1 MLNLN
6 DALNNII
13 AVVVVILL
21 LSLVVQSVQS
31 VVKKFFKIKS
41 RQIEESLV
49 DLLRNVLN
57 KPPAQ
62 LGWFGRL
69 IDHSPVSRFLCFWR
83 EEKAKKAGVEGI
95 YNHIMDGFKDVG
107 RLAQSGKQMLDSIA
121 KEDLLKILEKVPIT
135 GVLPNFGPGV
145 VSAFTHIK
153 NLESDIQTLR
163 TAAQAGAASGQ
174 FASISAEYASIEV
187 ALRPLF
193 NDVQSI
199 IDSHKVTVPGSA
211 PAAALPAGT
220 PAPVLLL
227 RDMMALRGIKIE
239 EVLKLLGDVQD
250 KLTVASTT
258 VPAGSPAATAVAGL
272 AAGLGN
278 IANDIS
284 ALRQQ
289 LDAAVAPFQA
299 KVNEV
304 EKWYDIVMQ
313 SFEERYNRSMKT
325 WAIVIAFLVVA
336 LLNADLFTI
345 YRTVAA
351 NAVISKTLVEK
362 GPEIVKITKER
373 AAGTSGAQATGQTT
387 DPAAAG
393 VAPPP
398 QPTTSDANKEFKDGL
413 NQLKEDAS
421 LYLDVGFTPLTLQK
435 LTTWVGTLDPGRESW
450 WRDRKGDL
458 RVLLGWIVMTMLLS
472 IGAPF
477 WQDTLESLFGI
488 KNLLRK
494 KGDIKNVET
503 ASGTGQPNT

>member
-31 VVKKFFKIKS
+31 VAKKLFKIKS

-62 LGWFGRL
+62 LSWFGRL
-69 IDHSPVSRFLCFWR
+69 IDHSPVSRLLFFWR

-95 YNHIMDGFKDVG
+95 YNHIMDGFKDIG

-121 KEDLLKILEKVPIT
+121 KEDLLKILEKVPIS

-145 VSAFTHIK
+145 VTAFTQIK
-153 NLESDIQTLR
+153 NLESDLSTLR
-163 TAAQAGAASGQ
+163 AGALAGAASGQ
-174 FASISAEYASIEV
+174 FASISAEYAAIEV

-199 IDSHKVTVPGSA
+199 IDSHKVAVPGSA
-211 PAAALPAGT
+211 PAAALPAGAT
-220 PAPVLLL
+220 PPALLV
-227 RDMMALRGIKIE
+227 RDILALRGIKIE
-239 EVLKLLGDVQD
+239 EVLKLLGDLQT
-250 KLTVASTT
+250 KLSVASSA
-258 VPAGSPAATAVAGL
+258 VPPGTAAATAVADL
-272 AAGLGN
+272 AKGLGN

-284 ALRQQ
+284 SLRQR
-289 LDAAVAPFQA
+289 LDAAVAPFHA

-313 SFEERYNRSMKT
+313 SFEERYNRSMRT

-373 AAGTSGAQATGQTT
+373 TAGTSGSQATGQTT
-387 DPAAAG
+387 DPAAG
-393 VAPPP
+393 VVPPP
-398 QPTTSDANKEFKDGL
+398 TPTATDANKEFKDAL
-413 NQLKEDAS
+413 DQLKQDAN
-421 LYLDVGFTPLTLQK
+421 LYLDVGFTPLTLQRLK
-435 LTTWVGTLDPGRESW
+435 TWVRTLDLGSGSW

-458 RVLLGWIVMTMLLS
+458 RVLLGWAVMTMLLS

-477 WQDTLESLFGI
+477 WQDMLESLFGI

-494 KGDIKNVET
+494 KGQIQNVET
-503 ASGTGQPNT
+503 ASGTGQPKT